1 MSNWRALADEL
12 DRWAGEGR
20 VATLWW
26 RDDDAARLVPKLER
40 LFALRLHAGVPL
52 AMAAIP
58 ATIAEETVAA
68 FESADQIEVL
78 QHGYTHR
85 NHAPLGERKSELGTG
100 RPTAM
105 ALAELT
111 AGRRRLGALFGA
123 RVLDVLVPPWNRIS
137 VALVN
142 RLGAIGFSG
151 ISAYG
156 PRTCVRPAPGLRQVN
171 THVDIIDWHATRGFI
186 GDGEALAMAVGHLR
200 ARRANAADGDEPTG
214 LLSHHRVHDE
224 AAWAFVA
231 TFLEA
236 TAAHP
241 GARWVSAGEAFA
253 GSDLEPGS

>member
-1 MSNWRALADEL
+1 MSSWRALADEL

-40 LFALRLHAGVPL
+40 LFALRRHARVPL
-52 AMAAIP
+52 AMAVIP
-58 ATIAEETVAA
+58 ATVAEETVAA
-68 FESADQIEVL
+68 FESADQVDVL
-78 QHGYTHR
+78 QHGYAHS
-85 NHAPLGERKSELGTG
+85 NHAPLGERKSELGAG

-142 RLGAIGFSG
+142 RLGATGFTG

-156 PRTCVRPAPGLRQVN
+156 PRTCVRPASGLRQVN

-200 ARRANAADGDEPTG
+200 ARRAHTADGDEPTG
-214 LLSHHRVHDE
+214 LLSHHQEHDE
-224 AAWAFVA
+224 AAWAFIA
-231 TFLEA
+231 AFLEA
-236 TAAHP
+236 TSMHP
-241 GARWVSAGEAFA
+241 GARWMSAGDLFA
-253 GSDLEPGS
+253 AQSRQPAP